1 LSSNKR
7 ILVAPL
13 DWGLGHISRCIPLI
27 EKLLEKNHTVI
38 TCGNNESKQLFK
50 EHFPKLQHV
59 LISGYNA
66 KYSKR
71 NNQALSM
78 IIQTP
83 KFIYKIINEKRI
95 AQELANK
102 LNLDIIISDNRFGFR
117 SIKTTNIFL
126 SHQIHI
132 QGPSILKPILH
143 KINSRFIN
151 QFDNCWI
158 PDFNETDSLSGEL
171 SKNPGLKNYSFIG
184 PLSRFKKPIETK
196 TQKYKY
202 LAILSGPEP
211 QRTIFENIIL
221 KEFSE
226 LNETC
231 AIIGG
236 KPGGKEFAKENINY
250 YPHLKTGNFLEI
262 VSHSEF
268 IICRSGYSNIMDLS
282 VLNKRAILVPTPGQT
297 EQEYLAKYHSK
308 KSSINWVKQK
318 EFNLK
323 GINEFGKLT
332 VPKMKP
338 LLKKE
343 FNKIGL

>member
-1 LSSNKR
+1 MSSNKR

-27 EKLLEKNHTVI
+27 EKLLENNHTVI

-50 EHFPKLQHV
+50 EHFPKLQHI

-71 NNQALSM
+71 NNQGLSM
-78 IIQTP
+78 IVQTP
-83 KFIYKIINEKRI
+83 KFIYKILNEKKI

-117 SIKTTNIFL
+117 STKTTNIFL

-132 QGPSILKPILH
+132 QGPWLLKPILY
-143 KINSRFIN
+143 KINSRYIN

-184 PLSRFKKPIETK
+184 PLSRFKKPTETK

-211 QRTIFENIIL
+211 QRTIFEKIIL

-226 LNETC
+226 INETLC
-231 AIIGG
+231 
-236 KPGGKEFAKENINY
+236 Y
-250 YPHLKTGNFLEI
+250 
-262 VSHSEF
+262 
-268 IICRSGYSNIMDLS
+268 
-282 VLNKRAILVPTPGQT
+282 
-297 EQEYLAKYHSK
+297 
-308 KSSINWVKQK
+308 NWR
-318 EFNLK
+318 ESRR
-323 GINEFGKLT
+323 
-332 VPKMKP
+332 
-338 LLKKE
+338 
-343 FNKIGL
+343 